1 MKVLTVLAR
10 FGTDQYPRAEQE
22 IAEIFAR
29 QLPRVERSVV
39 VVDNALHES
48 VIDEQPG
55 RTLLG
60 GDNTCYEFS
69 AFDRAVA
76 HVGSALFNYD
86 LIHFATSAFN
96 TLYVAYLERFD
107 QALLSAVAARPVCI
121 GHIDC
126 YNEAV
131 ELQRCRSQHW
141 ARSCFFML
149 PPAEVR
155 QLKTLV
161 SLADRAALFSGR
173 PEAPFRVDA
182 PLSATY
188 RRYITDW
195 LTGADIG
202 QGVEWHS
209 SFALT
214 EATLPAFER
223 KTLCI
228 LNEHQLAVRLRA
240 GGCRLVDVTWLSSQ
254 LSRGG
259 PGSVAWHTP
268 WDEQLAGRDRDA
280 LVVPPPAATAAV

>member
-10 FGTDQYPRAEQE
+10 FGTDQYPRADQE

-39 VVDNALHES
+39 VVDNALPES
-48 VIDEQPG
+48 VIDEQ
-55 RTLLG
+55 
-60 GDNTCYEFS
+60 
-69 AFDRAVA
+69 
-76 HVGSALFNYD
+76 
-86 LIHFATSAFN
+86 
-96 TLYVAYLERFD
+96 
-107 QALLSAVAARPVCI
+107 
-121 GHIDC
+121 
-126 YNEAV
+126 
-131 ELQRCRSQHW
+131 SQHW